1 MPSQLSN
8 HQSSDTKTALLD
20 AAQSLFAETGIAQSS
35 LRSITH
41 AAKANLA
48 SVNYH
53 FGSKEGLVQAVFA
66 RRIGPLNRQRL
77 DLLDRCATDDEG
89 RPDLECLLRAFIE
102 PAVTMISSDEVGD
115 QEFAKLLGR
124 MLFEPNNEL
133 RSLMMEE
140 FRQVSE
146 RFTLE
151 LSRVFPGAPQE
162 EIVWRFHFMVGSLA
176 HTVAGR
182 YMISHRLECLQLP
195 EDDDIETLTS
205 RLVDFLRAGWQGIG
219 SGVPGHEKE

>member
-1 MPSQLSN
+1 MPLHPS
-8 HQSSDTKTALLD
+8 HHPSSDTKTALLD
-20 AAQSLFAETGIAQSS
+20 AAERLFAETGIAQSS
-35 LRSITH
+35 LRSITRE
-41 AAKANLA
+41 ASANLA

-66 RRIGPLNRQRL
+66 RRLGPLNQHRL
-77 DLLDRCATDDEG
+77 DLLDRCPRDGQG
-89 RPDLECLLRAFIE
+89 RPDLECLLRAFVE
-102 PAVTMISSDEVGD
+102 PAVTMICSDQVGD
-115 QEFAKLLGR
+115 REFAKLLGR
-124 MLFEPNNEL
+124 VLFEPNNEL
-133 RSLMMEE
+133 RLLMMEE

-146 RFTLE
+146 RFSLE
-151 LSRVFPGAPQE
+151 LGRVFSAVPQE